1 MKRARLCLAVL
12 ALSTACDGK
21 DERGQSANLLLISI
35 DTLRADR
42 LGCYGYAR
50 ATSPALD
57 RFADEHAVRFAR
69 VVAESPWTLPSHVTL
84 LSGLHP
90 LHHGVR
96 LPEHVPA
103 QEIEFLAQTLRER
116 AYYTFGVTGGGW
128 ISADFGF
135 DRGFD
140 SFHASEADFAKTVR
154 KATEY
159 IRYRSGKSPW
169 FGFLHTFD
177 VHCPYDPQEPYFS
190 MFASEG
196 AEPIEVADR
205 CGDTHFN
212 ALELSAGQASY
223 LSDRYDESIRA
234 VDDSMGELLRFLEES
249 GALEHTVVVITS
261 DHGEEFQEHGR
272 IGHEHSLHRE
282 VLEVPLLVAA
292 PGIRPRVV
300 TELVGL
306 ADVAPTVLELL
317 GVGAR
322 PCDGRSLVP
331 LLRGETSSSASAP
344 RVSDLGW
351 KEDLLSVM
359 DTDEHLVFDR
369 ARDELRFFELGS
381 DPQEMKECSAERSSR
396 VQALRSVLEREL
408 EQLTKSSLA
417 PGVVRDPEGIEAGAM
432 RD

>member
-1 MKRARLCLAVL
+1 MRTEGVSAFAALVL
-12 ALSTACDGK
+12 ALAGCGRSSG
-21 DERGQSANLLLISI
+21 EPRNLLLISI

-42 LGCYGYAR
+42 LGCYGYER

-57 RFADEHAVRFAR
+57 RFADERAVRFAR

-103 QEIEFLAQTLRER
+103 QEVELLAQTLCARG
-116 AYYTFGVTGGGW
+116 YYTFAVTGGGW
-128 ISADFGF
+128 ISADFGL
-135 DRGFD
+135 DRGFE

-159 IRYRSGKSPW
+159 IRYRSGKGPW

-177 VHCPYDPQEPYFS
+177 VHCPYDPPEPYFS

-196 AEPIEVADR
+196 AEPIEVAER
-205 CGDTHFN
+205 CGDTYFN
-212 ALELSAGQASY
+212 ALKLSAGQASY

-234 VDDSMGELLRFLEES
+234 VDDALGELLRFLEES
-249 GALEHTVVVITS
+249 GALAQTVVVITS
-261 DHGEEFQEHGR
+261 DHGEEFAEHGR
-272 IGHEHSLHRE
+272 IGHERSLQRE

-300 TELVGL
+300 TDLVGL

-317 GVGAR
+317 GLEAR
-322 PCDGRSLVP
+322 PSDGRSLVP
-331 LLRGETSSSASAP
+331 LLRGETSPDALP
-344 RVSDLGW
+344 TRVSDLAW
-351 KEDLLSVM
+351 KKELLSAM
-359 DTDEHLVFDR
+359 TADEHLILDR
-369 ARDELRFFELGS
+369 AHGELRFFELGS
-381 DPQEMKECSAERSSR
+381 DPREMKECSAERLAR
-396 VQALRSVLEREL
+396 VQALRSALEREL
-408 EQLTKSSLA
+408 ERLTSSSIEPEIPRA
-417 PGVVRDPEGIEAGAM
+417 PEILENAANRD
-432 RD
+432 